1 MLRTGDNE
9 SVHLAYGE
17 ANLDFPVKNLKYRYN
32 KVVVVF
38 KEFLYHVL

>member
-1 MLRTGDNE
+1 MLQTGDNE

-32 KVVVVF
+32 KMLVF
-38 KEFLYHVL
+38 